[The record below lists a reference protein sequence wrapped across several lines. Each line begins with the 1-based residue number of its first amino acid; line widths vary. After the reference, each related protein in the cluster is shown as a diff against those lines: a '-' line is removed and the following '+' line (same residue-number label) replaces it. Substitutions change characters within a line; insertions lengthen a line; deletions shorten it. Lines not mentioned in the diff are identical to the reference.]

1 MTSDIVVLA
10 DAKAVAREAADR
22 FVALARASIA
32 ANGRFRVALS
42 GGSTPRAL
50 YELLVDQSIEWQR
63 VHIFWSDERCV
74 PPDQPES
81 NYRLAYQTLL
91 SKVNVIDQNIH
102 RMKGELDPAQA
113 ALDYENEL
121 QQAFNVRPPLF
132 PRFDLILLGLGPDAH
147 TASLFP
153 GTDAV
158 HEQQRWVVA
167 HHVEALPA
175 NRITLTPPILNHAIQ
190 ILFLVAGI
198 DKAAAVRSV
207 LSPGPRDP
215 DRFPA
220 QVVDPI
226 DGQVTWLIDQIAA
239 QYVIDHLR
247 FR

>member
-10 DAKAVAREAADR
+10 DARAVAREAADR
-22 FVALARASIA
+22 FVALARTSIA

-50 YELLVDQSIEWQR
+50 YELLVDQPIEWPR
-63 VHIFWSDERCV
+63 VHIFWGDERCV

-121 QQAFNVRPPLF
+121 QQAFNVEPPLF

-153 GTDAV
+153 ARPPSMSSSAGSSG
-158 HEQQRWVVA
+158 
-167 HHVEALPA
+167 
-175 NRITLTPPILNHAIQ
+175 ITSRHCRPIGLR
-190 ILFLVAGI
+190 LRR
-198 DKAAAVRSV
+198 RS
-207 LSPGPRDP
+207 
-215 DRFPA
+215 
-220 QVVDPI
+220 
-226 DGQVTWLIDQIAA
+226 
-239 QYVIDHLR
+239 
-247 FR
+247 